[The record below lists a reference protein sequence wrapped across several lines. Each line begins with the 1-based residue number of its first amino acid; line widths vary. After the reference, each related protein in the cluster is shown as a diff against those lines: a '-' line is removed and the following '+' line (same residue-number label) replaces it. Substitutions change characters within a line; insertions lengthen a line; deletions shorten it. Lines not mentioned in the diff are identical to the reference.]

1 MIWLNPGKP
10 MKKSNNT
17 KTVQENEPNKGK
29 KPDQD
34 KKSELNSDEWKDKY
48 LRALADYRNLERRV
62 SEKAAEVKK
71 FANKDF
77 ILKLLP
83 IIDDLETAAKLL
95 PDKGLELI
103 LNKFINLLQEE
114 NVEKVDCLD
123 EDVFSRPDHVL
134 RFESILEEL
143 VSTEPRYVRIDSTAL
158 TPEQV
163 TTMALQHIKPS
174 LPLFQKQV
182 APYAKT

>member
-1 MIWLNPGKP
+1 

-123 EDVFSRPDHVL
+123 RKFDPTFMECVSVTPGKPDNQVIGQIRPAYMMNNQVL
-134 RFESILEEL
+134 R
-143 VSTEPRYVRIDSTAL
+143 PA
-158 TPEQV
+158 QV
-163 TTMALQHIKPS
+163 IVNRKAGH
-174 LPLFQKQV
+174 
-182 APYAKT
+182 